1 VNDNVRLN
9 RGEALSRILN
19 GLSAGP
25 RSIEELA
32 RSLNLGQNQV
42 APAVYRLVKQ
52 GRVCEVR
59 REGRTVFYER
69 LAGEAQIEEA
79 ARSRAILAG
88 LGALAGVDA
97 ALAKAKTERTVMLE
111 ELERLR
117 EENARLR
124 RAVKDMAGRL

>member
-1 VNDNVRLN
+1 MNDIIRLN
-9 RGEALSRILN
+9 RGEALNRVLN

-25 RSIEELA
+25 RSIEELTS
-32 RSLNLGQNQV
+32 SLNLRQNQV

-52 GRVCEVR
+52 GRVREVR
-59 REGRTVFYER
+59 REGRTAFYER
-69 LAGEAQIEEA
+69 LAGEMQIEEA
-79 ARSRAILAG
+79 ARSRAALTG
-88 LGALAGVDA
+88 FGALAGVEA
-97 ALAKAKTERTVMLE
+97 ALAKAKTERAAMLE